1 MKVSKYIVYFFL
13 ISHDISN
20 FPEKPP
26 CQCVSPWAAGPC
38 EVCLSKITSDKNA
51 DDFESKTK
59 DYGCLKMSRQVTRQF
74 LKLCIMVINHLEN
87 VVVISPLKKIVQRKH
102 F

>member
-1 MKVSKYIVYFFL
+1 MKVSKYTVYLFKV
-13 ISHDISN
+13 SHDISN
-20 FPEKPP
+20 FPESLL
-26 CQCVSPWAAGPC
+26 CVSPWAAGPC

-74 LKLCIMVINHLEN
+74 HKLCITIINHPEN